1 MLSFAQMGSQFKS
14 AALDDQTVHVI
25 KKWYAD
31 SRDKK
36 KRKQDLSQYGSD
48 YLSTPSSS
56 NRTFGSPDLSSHHH
70 RVLTF
75 SENVNHVSSEIE
87 IVEEDQEI
95 HQATDMDSSNNKAQI
110 ELAEVTKTQ
119 N

>member
-1 MLSFAQMGSQFKS
+1 MGSQFKS
-14 AALDDQTVHVI
+14 AALEDQTVHVI
-25 KKWYAD
+25 KKWYAE

-36 KRKQDLSQYGSD
+36 KRKQDLSQYGPD

-70 RVLTF
+70 IHRVLTL
-75 SENVNHVSSEIE
+75 SENVTHVSSEIE
-87 IVEEDQEI
+87 IVEEHQEI
-95 HQATDMDSSNNKAQI
+95 HQATGMDSSNNMAQI
-110 ELAEVTKTQ
+110 ELTEVTKTQ